1 MLKKIGDQ
9 NILLVIVIVICMIVI
24 LHSIPTSYK
33 QNNYF
38 SNNYAFTIGKTL
50 KYEFADGFKD
60 CIEYKYYV
68 RNVKFIGCITID
80 HEVSAQLNTFYKVKY
95 SKIKPEISEIY
106 LSKEITDSV
115 EIIEA
120 GFKYKKK

>member
-1 MLKKIGDQ
+1 MLKKFGDQ
-9 NILLVIVIVICMIVI
+9 NIVLVIVIVICMIVI

-33 QNNYF
+33 QSNYL

-68 RNVKFIGCITID
+68 RNFKYIGCITID
-80 HEVSAQLNTFYKVKY
+80 PEISSSLNKFYKVKY
-95 SKIKPEISEIY
+95 SKIKPDISEIY
-106 LSKEITDSV
+106 FSKEITDSV
-115 EIIEA
+115 EIIKA
-120 GFKYKKK
+120 GFKYKK